1 MIRRARLG
9 SDHNTE
15 VLRRALTTVIIAT
28 IAASVL
34 AGCRL
39 DLAVDVA
46 MDSAGTGTVTVTA
59 TADAELVAQ
68 LPELAQQLAV
78 DDLSTW
84 TVEGPRPTAD
94 GGLEVVLQ
102 TAFSSPEELAGA
114 LNSIGP
120 PFTEMAA
127 GRSVEGDNT
136 VSALRG
142 RFVVT
147 DGLAS
152 FADPELIELAGDIPF
167 RDRLEAAQVPLDQ
180 ALGVT
185 LTVAL
190 PGEALETNGVAI
202 EPGVYRW
209 TAPMDGTIAEID
221 LLSLE
226 RAAPIPGWARPL
238 STVTFL
244 LLMIWIVLSA
254 LFVVF
259 VITGRQRRRQRRRRA
274 AAAARR

>member
-1 MIRRARLG
+1 MPD

-15 VLRRALTTVIIAT
+15 MVRRALAVVMFAG

-39 DLAVDVA
+39 DLAVDVV
-46 MDSAGTGTVTVTA
+46 MDTEGAGTVTVTA
-59 TADAELVAQ
+59 TADPALVAQ
-68 LPELAQQLAV
+68 LPELARELAV
-78 DDLSTW
+78 EDLQTW
-84 TVEGPRPTAD
+84 SVDGPRETAD
-94 GGLEVVLQ
+94 GGLEVVLR
-102 TAFSSPEELAGA
+102 TEFSSPEELAGA

-120 PFTEMAA
+120 PFAGMVA
-127 GRSVEGDNT
+127 GRTVDADST

-142 RFVVT
+142 ELVVA

-152 FADPELIELAGDIPF
+152 FADPELIELVGDIPF
-167 RDRLEAAQVPLDQ
+167 RDRLEAAQVPLGD
-180 ALGVT
+180 AFAVT
-185 LTVAL
+185 LNVEF
-190 PGEALETNGVAI
+190 PGEALEVNGAEV

-209 TAPMDGTIAEID
+209 VAPMDGTVAAIE

-226 RAAPIPGWARPL
+226 RASPIPGWARPL

-244 LLMIWIVLSA
+244 LLMIWIVLSV

-259 VITGRQRRRQRRRRA
+259 VITGRQRRRHRRQRSA
-274 AAAARR
+274 AGTGR